1 MDYDSSG
8 TYSIQAINVNNNNSQ
23 SSNSFQYPVILNN
36 AGIPSSPLSNNNHF
50 ILPPHQQQQQ
60 NPLSS
65 GSSHVH
71 NNNNNNHNHH
81 HLNNNPNHYH
91 GVDIDTATIVSIASS
106 CIILIS
112 GCIAVVC
119 LIMYMKKTDMLY
131 RSRTC
136 AKCGA
141 HVAHP
146 TNVSIP
152 GNLLTN
158 NIQETDSDLP
168 AGTPISI
175 RSENVVRSA
184 ERAEHVA
191 KVINYQMAAKSQPN
205 LAKEID
211 SIVIYRGMTNNGQQ
225 QQQQA
230 LQQTS
235 KQQQQQQQPSLTT
248 AKSATNDQIHNQTV
262 AQNTNTCL
270 DFLTD
275 AFKNETK
282 TSFIEDD
289 EAAPYA
295 TFNLPGFESDSK
307 ISDTYE
313 TFAAKFSEP
322 PYMLLK
328 KGIECPPQ
336 YADSIDCKLR
346 ILENIDKNNIDP
358 IYQSNVL
365 SHYHSIASCG
375 SSNQDELI
383 RAYEFGNEQK
393 QKLLQL
399 QDEFIKQLANENND
413 SIIAKQETIY
423 RSIPISDHESPTDPG
438 IREFTKSPP
447 KPNEKRQGIVF
458 HHQPTVADIL
468 KMSQQLIDSKEF
480 SAKTSLTHQQPEEIS
495 SNETS
500 KSLSSLKASSGGI
513 DDDDDDSTPSGGSE
527 LGNDEA
533 SSSTPTPENLTT
545 DDQQQQSQPQQQ
557 QLLVDNKKNFGAISR
572 DRSRNPS
579 WANYTTMKSNTVLA
593 IPTSSL
599 QQPTIYH
606 QNQQQQQQQANLNKR
621 AFVTIPD
628 MATGKEFSSVKIDDD
643 DDEDD
648 DIVDDDDDGDDEDED
663 DVDPIK
669 KHIEM
674 KEGLSSDDY
683 DDIIMATMNN
693 NSMNIIDLDNKTKT
707 IMTNDENHID
717 SSILS
722 RNYGKTTNK
731 SPTTL
736 LDSIAQHMKQTY
748 GSYDYHPIDTTSNH
762 HMNIIMD
769 NNKHQQQQQQQDIF
783 ALTKS
788 SYEDNLSLLLA
799 AEAESLSS
807 SVNIINDNNNHQN
820 RLDNNQNVFNNNKNN
835 DNYHQ
840 QQKQQQQQFVSL
852 NKCCS
857 SPNEKIITTSK
868 SEITK
873 DSLNNHQIDSKKLK
887 ITSEIDC

>member
-1 MDYDSSG
+1 
-8 TYSIQAINVNNNNSQ
+8 
-23 SSNSFQYPVILNN
+23 
-36 AGIPSSPLSNNNHF
+36 
-50 ILPPHQQQQQ
+50 
-60 NPLSS
+60 
-65 GSSHVH
+65 
-71 NNNNNNHNHH
+71 
-81 HLNNNPNHYH
+81 
-91 GVDIDTATIVSIASS
+91 
-106 CIILIS
+106 
-112 GCIAVVC
+112 
-119 LIMYMKKTDMLY
+119 MKKTDMLY

-146 TNVSIP
+146 PNVSIP

-225 QQQQA
+225 QQQA

-248 AKSATNDQIHNQTV
+248 AKSATNDQIYNQTV

-438 IREFTKSPP
+438 KMFFFSVIFKIINCFCFLFVRRY
-447 KPNEKRQGIVF
+447 KR
-458 HHQPTVADIL
+458 
-468 KMSQQLIDSKEF
+468 
-480 SAKTSLTHQQPEEIS
+480 
-495 SNETS
+495 
-500 KSLSSLKASSGGI
+500 
-513 DDDDDDSTPSGGSE
+513 
-527 LGNDEA
+527 
-533 SSSTPTPENLTT
+533 
-545 DDQQQQSQPQQQ
+545 
-557 QLLVDNKKNFGAISR
+557 
-572 DRSRNPS
+572 
-579 WANYTTMKSNTVLA
+579 
-593 IPTSSL
+593 
-599 QQPTIYH
+599 IY
-606 QNQQQQQQQANLNKR
+606 
-621 AFVTIPD
+621 
-628 MATGKEFSSVKIDDD
+628 KI
-643 DDEDD
+643 
-648 DIVDDDDDGDDEDED
+648 
-663 DVDPIK
+663 
-669 KHIEM
+669 
-674 KEGLSSDDY
+674 
-683 DDIIMATMNN
+683 T
-693 NSMNIIDLDNKTKT
+693 TKT
-707 IMTNDENHID
+707 E
-717 SSILS
+717 
-722 RNYGKTTNK
+722 
-731 SPTTL
+731 
-736 LDSIAQHMKQTY
+736 
-748 GSYDYHPIDTTSNH
+748 
-762 HMNIIMD
+762 
-769 NNKHQQQQQQQDIF
+769 
-783 ALTKS
+783 
-788 SYEDNLSLLLA
+788 
-799 AEAESLSS
+799 
-807 SVNIINDNNNHQN
+807 
-820 RLDNNQNVFNNNKNN
+820 
-835 DNYHQ
+835 
-840 QQKQQQQQFVSL
+840 
-852 NKCCS
+852 
-857 SPNEKIITTSK
+857 
-868 SEITK
+868 
-873 DSLNNHQIDSKKLK
+873 
-887 ITSEIDC
+887 